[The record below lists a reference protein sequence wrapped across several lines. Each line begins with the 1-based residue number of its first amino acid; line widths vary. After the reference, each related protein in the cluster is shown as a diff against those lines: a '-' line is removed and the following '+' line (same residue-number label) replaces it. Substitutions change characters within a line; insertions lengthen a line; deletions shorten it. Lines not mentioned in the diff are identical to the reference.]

1 MAPMNQMK
9 PSDMV
14 AYIGFGEADHAH
26 LRALWPLVEPE
37 LDNIC
42 AVFYA
47 RALSIPVTSAVLGD
61 PGRVSRLMST
71 LRVWMMELLNGPW
84 DAGYWERRSRIG
96 HRHMEINL
104 PPGAMFSAM
113 SVVREELSRIIMR
126 EATNPTETLIALCK
140 VTELDLGVITGT
152 YYDEQR
158 EKLMSQL
165 ETLIVSNIQAPA
177 ILLDSRDIVTA
188 STPAMER
195 LAEARTLIGRPLA
208 DSLPPALIEASNLVY
223 HLAHARRLRRSVT
236 LPRVDVVMGGRP
248 LHLAITVVPLDHP
261 RADVLVQ
268 VEDQTDAILAE
279 ARLRKQE
286 NLAQLGTLAATVAH
300 ELRNPLAGI
309 SGALQVLSRGF
320 EPGDR
325 RAEVM
330 KKVMTQ
336 VHGLDALVSDLL
348 AFVRPKDPRREPV
361 ALHEVVASV
370 VENATIRFGGIR
382 IGHSGDGEGLGDTE
396 MVRQILLNLVI
407 NGCQAAGE
415 GGEVWI
421 DVAGDSV
428 TVSDS
433 GTGLSPEAK
442 ERLFEPFF
450 TTRTHGTG
458 LGLANSMLLAQAMG
472 ARLLVLDSGP
482 LRGASFQLVLRPLST
497 PAGSR

>member
-1 MAPMNQMK
+1 
-9 PSDMV
+9 
-14 AYIGFGEADHAH
+14 
-26 LRALWPLVEPE
+26 
-37 LDNIC
+37 
-42 AVFYA
+42 
-47 RALSIPVTSAVLGD
+47 
-61 PGRVSRLMST
+61 
-71 LRVWMMELLNGPW
+71 
-84 DAGYWERRSRIG
+84 
-96 HRHMEINL
+96 
-104 PPGAMFSAM
+104 
-113 SVVREELSRIIMR
+113 
-126 EATNPTETLIALCK
+126 
-140 VTELDLGVITGT
+140 
-152 YYDEQR
+152 
-158 EKLMSQL
+158 
-165 ETLIVSNIQAPA
+165 
-177 ILLDSRDIVTA
+177 
-188 STPAMER
+188 
-195 LAEARTLIGRPLA
+195 
-208 DSLPPALIEASNLVY
+208 
-223 HLAHARRLRRSVT
+223 
-236 LPRVDVVMGGRP
+236 VDVVMGGRT

-268 VEDQTDAILAE
+268 VEDQTDAILSE

-286 NLAQLGTLAATVAH
+286 NLVQLGTLAATVAH

-361 ALHEVVASV
+361 ALHEVVAQV
-370 VENATIRFGGIR
+370 VENAALQFGNIR
-382 IGHSGDGEGLGDTE
+382 IGCSGDGTAQGDTE

-433 GTGLSPEAK
+433 GPGISPEAK

-458 LGLANSMLLAQAMG
+458 LGLPNSMLLAQAMG

-482 LRGASFQLVLRPLST
+482 LRGATFQLVLRPLST
-497 PAGSR
+497 PVGSR

>member
-9 PSDMV
+9 PADMV
-14 AYIGFGEADHAH
+14 AYMGFGEADHAH
-26 LRALWPLVEPE
+26 LRALWPHVEPE

-47 RALSIPVTSAVLGD
+47 RALSNPVTSAVLGD
-61 PGRVSRLMST
+61 PTRVTRLMST
-71 LRVWMMELLNGPW
+71 LRVWLMELLNGPW

-96 HRHMEINL
+96 HRHMEIRL
-104 PPGAMFSAM
+104 PTGAMFSAM
-113 SVVREELSRIIMR
+113 TVVREEISRIVLR
-126 EATNPTETLIALCK
+126 DGSNPTETLVALCK
-140 VTELDLGVITGT
+140 VTELDLGVMTGT

-158 EKLMSQL
+158 EKLLSEL

-177 ILLDSRDIVTA
+177 ILLDSRDLVTA
-188 STPAMER
+188 STAAMER
-195 LAEARTLIGRPLA
+195 LCEVRTLIGRPLA
-208 DSLPPALIEASNLVY
+208 DSLPPALIAASDLVY

-236 LPRVDVVMGGRP
+236 LPRVDVVLGGRT

-279 ARLRKQE
+279 ARLRRQE

-330 KKVMTQ
+330 RKVMMQ

-348 AFVRPKDPRREPV
+348 AFARPKDPRREPV
-361 ALHEVVASV
+361 ALHEVVAQV
-370 VENATIRFGGIR
+370 VENAAIRFGGIR
-382 IGHSGDGEGLGDTE
+382 IGCSGDGTAQGDTE

-421 DVAGDSV
+421 DVAGDCV

-433 GTGLSPEAK
+433 GSGLSAEAK

-450 TTRTHGTG
+450 TTRMHGTG
-458 LGLANSMLLAQAMG
+458 LGLANSMLLAQSMG

-482 LRGASFQLVLRPLST
+482 LQGASFQLLLRPLT
-497 PAGSR
+497 TVAADH